1 MRAKDKPNLERMREL
16 INQLT
21 EADIA
26 YYKND
31 APIMTD
37 LEYDR
42 LTEELTSLERD
53 ILFATAYSSR
63 QRKSSKS
70 QPHLRKLTQKIAAGP
85 VKAETVHLR
94 WANSAAGY
102 WPGSSPLT
110 Q

>member
-53 ILFATAYSSR
+53 TGLVLS
-63 QRKSSKS
+63 
-70 QPHLRKLTQKIAAGP
+70 
-85 VKAETVHLR
+85 
-94 WANSAAGY
+94 
-102 WPGSSPLT
+102 GSPT
-110 Q
+110 